1 LAPNDPVNLQSMADP
16 LATLLRVAY
25 RHRVTAAN
33 ADEAFAR
40 IQDFAGELLEAP
52 AFHDAVAAAVA
63 AGLIREP
70 VRLPPG
76 SLQCHWRLEL
86 TPAGVESA
94 RAITGA

>member
-1 LAPNDPVNLQSMADP
+1 MADP
-16 LATLLRVAY
+16 LATLLLTGY
-25 RHRVTAAN
+25 RHPVSAAN
-33 ADEAFAR
+33 ADEAHQR
-40 IQDFAGELLEAP
+40 IRDIAGQPLDAA
-52 AFHDAVAAAVA
+52 AFHAAVAAALA

-86 TPAGVESA
+86 TPAGVERA